1 MSEVTADSED
11 TAFLLEQ
18 VRRGGA
24 GLEQLFERHRGA
36 IREAIRLRLD
46 GRLRARFDLS
56 DVVQETEFE
65 VFRRMADYLQRRPM
79 PFHLWLRKTAQER
92 VLMLRRRHGAA
103 AARTV
108 DRELPLPENSSV
120 ALAQHL
126 AVSQTS
132 PSQALNAQELAQ
144 RVRQA
149 VAELPEADR
158 EVLLMRTYEELSYNE
173 IACILEI
180 EPAAARKRHG
190 RALIR
195 LHQLLTAGGLT
206 ESQL

>member
-1 MSEVTADSED
+1 MTEVKPDSEE
-11 TAFLLEQ
+11 TTLLLQQ
-18 VRRGGA
+18 VHQGEPG
-24 GLEQLFERHRGA
+24 FERLFDRHRA
-36 IREAIRLRLD
+36 AVREVIRLRLD
-46 GRLRARFDLS
+46 GRLRSRFDLS
-56 DVVQETEFE
+56 DVLQETEFE
-65 VFRRMADYLQRRPM
+65 AYRRMPDYLERRPM

-103 AARTV
+103 AARSV

-126 AVSQTS
+126 AVSQTT
-132 PSQALNAQELAQ
+132 PSAVLNEQELAA

-149 VAELPEADR
+149 VADLPEADR